1 MIRLAAATLLGMGL
15 AFGSAAL
22 SHHKYVPTTSV
33 DITENGHVTTTENAE
48 SKYGSHGKNVPH
60 VQQ

>member
-1 MIRLAAATLLGMGL
+1 MIKFGAVTLLGLGL

-22 SHHKYVPTTSV
+22 SHHRYVPTQSV
-33 DITENGHVTTTENAE
+33 DMTENGHLPTTENAE
-48 SKYGSHGKNVPH
+48 SQYGGHGKNVPH

>member
-1 MIRLAAATLLGMGL
+1 MIRLATATLLGVGL

-22 SHHKYVPTTSV
+22 SHHRYVPSTSV
-33 DITENGHVTTTENAE
+33 DMTENGHLPTTKNAE
-48 SKYGSHGKNVPH
+48 SKYGGHGKNVPH

>member
-1 MIRLAAATLLGMGL
+1 MIRLAAATLLGVGL

-22 SHHKYVPTTSV
+22 SHHKYVPSTSV
-33 DITENGHVTTTENAE
+33 DMTENGHLTTTENAE

>member
-1 MIRLAAATLLGMGL
+1 MIRLAAATLLGVGL

-33 DITENGHVTTTENAE
+33 DMTENGHLPTTENAE
-48 SKYGSHGKNVPH
+48 SKYGGHGKNVLH

>member
-1 MIRLAAATLLGMGL
+1 VIKLVAATLLGVGL

-22 SHHKYVPTTSV
+22 SHHKYVPSTSV
-33 DITENGHVTTTENAE
+33 DMTENGHVTTTENAE
-48 SKYGSHGKNVPH
+48 SKYGGHGKNVSH